1 MADPTLADVMTA
13 IAALKAELDVVK
25 LQNAQQT
32 GLLIALTNG
41 VQIMA
46 TLADSTKASVDT
58 LDGKVDTLLGL
69 VQPSIQTLRDQLKAA
84 QDQLAALQAVDAV
97 AAATLQATI
106 DAASAEA
113 AKVDAAIA
121 TLSPPAATTTAG

>member
-13 IAALKAELDVVK
+13 IAALRGELDIVK
-25 LQNAQQT
+25 LQNAQLT

-46 TLADSTKASVDT
+46 TIAENTKASVDT
-58 LDGKVDTLLGL
+58 LDGKVDTLIGL

-84 QDQLAALQAVDAV
+84 QDQVAALQAGD
-97 AAATLQATI
+97 AAAATTLQATI

-121 TLSPPAATTTAG
+121 TLSQPSAPAAG